1 MPTPTKPDANFGV
14 HAETPAVEIF
24 PGVFRRT
31 IIWGER
37 AMVCEITMPKGMVV
51 PTHKHPHEQ
60 CGYLVSGR
68 LEFTIGGQKGVIEK
82 GGGWFVPGGVEHSV
96 VTLEDSIAIDVFS
109 PVRDEYK

>member
-1 MPTPTKPDANFGV
+1 MPSPTNPDARFGA
-14 HAETPAVEIF
+14 HPQTPAVQIW

-31 IIWGER
+31 IIWGDR
-37 AMVCEITMPKGMVV
+37 AMVCEITLPRGTTV
-51 PTHKHPHEQ
+51 PAHRHPHEQ

-68 LEFTIGGQKGVIEK
+68 LEFTIDGVSAVIER
-82 GGGWFVPGGVEHSV
+82 GGGWFVPGDAEHSV

>member
-1 MPTPTKPDANFGV
+1 MPTPTSPDANFGV
-14 HAETPAVEIF
+14 HATTPTVEIF

-51 PTHKHPHEQ
+51 PTHHHPHEQ
-60 CGYLVSGR
+60 CGYLVSGK
-68 LEFTIGGQKGVIEK
+68 LEFTIGDRKQVIGK
-82 GGGWFVPGGVEHSV
+82 GGGWFVPGDVEHSV

-109 PVRDEYK
+109 PVREEYK